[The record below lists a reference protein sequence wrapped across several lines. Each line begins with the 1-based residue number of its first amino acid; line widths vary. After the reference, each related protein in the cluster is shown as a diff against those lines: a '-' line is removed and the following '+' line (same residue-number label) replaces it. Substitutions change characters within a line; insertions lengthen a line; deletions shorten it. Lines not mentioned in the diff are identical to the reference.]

1 MGFLHYHGIGV
12 KNSFGLAHRYFRTA
26 AMQNNK
32 IANFV
37 CFCLE
42 EQDEQKKYRYLG
54 HGLMN
59 EYAKSFGTLGF
70 LIDTEKISELPQSIQ
85 Q

>member
-1 MGFLHYHGIGV
+1 
-12 KNSFGLAHRYFRTA
+12 
-26 AMQNNK
+26 
-32 IANFV
+32 
-37 CFCLE
+37 LE

-70 LIDTEKISELPQSIQ
+70 LIDTEKISELPQAI
-85 Q
+85 